1 MITFKAFMEGYKDL
15 SPQQQAK
22 VANRIQMALMQRQ
35 AKKTGDKIDDA
46 AMKWITKRGKQFR
59 DKLER
64 GDFDKM
70 IDRMETDA

>member
-1 MITFKAFMEGYKDL
+1 MEGYKDL

-70 IDRMETDA
+70 IDRMETGA